1 MITLYKQREREREK
15 YIYIEIEKL
24 EKMKQP
30 DDAKP
35 AASLKV
41 TLQAAGQ
48 RLRTTTAKV
57 HRGHSKKG
65 RL

>member
-1 MITLYKQREREREK
+1 MITLYKQRERERNI

-24 EKMKQP
+24 EKMKRP
-30 DDAKP
+30 DDAKS

-57 HRGHSKKG
+57 HRGHSKE
-65 RL
+65 